1 MFHSLGLVSS
11 LFLSCTE
18 DYVPFYFTPFS
29 PMMYNIYTGRG
40 GVQRRNNEEIVIL
53 VSSVHHIHQ
62 KGVEFIFTNQHAY
75 PPTACYFNKIA
86 HLDAI
91 DWPLLQTRNF
101 QRNPD
106 DPAQIERYQ
115 AEALIYQHVPM
126 SGLFGI
132 VCYTSELKLE
142 LEALISQRGLAIEV
156 HRLPGWYF

>member
-1 MFHSLGLVSS
+1 MCALK
-11 LFLSCTE
+11 FL
-18 DYVPFYFTPFS
+18 Y
-29 PMMYNIYTGRG
+29 I
-40 GVQRRNNEEIVIL
+40 
-53 VSSVHHIHQ
+53 
-62 KGVEFIFTNQHAY
+62 KVE
-75 PPTACYFNKIA
+75 
-86 HLDAI
+86 HLSEV

-132 VCYTSELKLE
+132 VCYTDELKLQIE
-142 LEALISQRGLAIEV
+142 TLISQRGLSIEV